1 MKKIPQTVLVQ
12 IRPMVGLMVSR
23 SRTNASGS
31 CHWQNGRVALYAHR
45 LPKNEDGAEM
55 VRVEWYAPAGHAD
68 DALSFGAQL
77 LRPTEDKRVI
87 VATMTFAEAKGL

>member
-1 MKKIPQTVLVQ
+1 
-12 IRPMVGLMVSR
+12 MVGLMVSR

-31 CHWQNGRVALYAHR
+31 CHCQNGRVALYAHR

-68 DALSFGAQL
+68 DPLSFGGTI
-77 LRPTEDKRVI
+77 LRTTENKCVI
-87 VATMTFAEAKGL
+87 VATMTFAEAEKL